1 MSEIV
6 PKIISTSVSECAI
19 IEAKEKIFRVP
30 ELEKWLV
37 LDWTLGDYYIFASTE
52 LMILMLSNSNVRLP

>member
-6 PKIISTSVSECAI
+6 PKIISISVSECAI
-19 IEAKEKIFRVP
+19 IAKKIFRVL

-37 LDWTLGDYYIFASTE
+37 LDWMLGDYYIFASTE
-52 LMILMLSNSNVRLP
+52 LMILILSNNVKMP

>member
-6 PKIISTSVSECAI
+6 PKIISISVSECAI
-19 IEAKEKIFRVP
+19 IAKEKIFRVL

-37 LDWTLGDYYIFASTE
+37 LDWMLGDYYIFASTE
-52 LMILMLSNSNVRLP
+52 LMILILSNNVKMP

>member
-6 PKIISTSVSECAI
+6 PKIISISVSECAI
-19 IEAKEKIFRVP
+19 IAKEKIFRVL

-37 LDWTLGDYYIFASTE
+37 LDWMLGDYYIFASTE
-52 LMILMLSNSNVRLP
+52 LIILILSNNVKMP